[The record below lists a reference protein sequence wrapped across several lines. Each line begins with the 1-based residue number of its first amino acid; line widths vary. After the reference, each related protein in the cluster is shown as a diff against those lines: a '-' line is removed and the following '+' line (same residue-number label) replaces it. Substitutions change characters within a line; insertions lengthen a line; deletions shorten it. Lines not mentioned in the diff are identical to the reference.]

1 MKILI
6 SLVLIS
12 MNFQISAAIVKAGGE
27 IQALEKD
34 SYSPPKIRRMWQ
46 YTISFMAPDGSTVE
60 PGQPVLMFKTETLK
74 ERLMNKKGE
83 LSIKQSE
90 LENAKIS
97 KVESLE
103 NKKLEIE
110 EKKMLLDKARRKA
123 DLPKSVIAGNDYQEN
138 QLKHQLA
145 QLEYQHAQ
153 EGQALFQ
160 EKLATEELILEAN
173 ITKLDAEVKELMA
186 SIKSMSI
193 FSGRK
198 GIIMHQSGF
207 DKNKFAIGDTV
218 WGGLRVLEIADLD
231 KMIARLE
238 IRENDMSR
246 VQEGLQVKFT
256 MDAYPDLEFF
266 GVIKTLSKV
275 VRTKSKNQPSRILD
289 AVVEIENSNREF
301 MRPGMSIKAEIML
314 NDL

>member
-6 SLVLIS
+6 LLVLGS
-12 MNFQISAAIVKAGGE
+12 MSFQLPAATVKAGGE

-74 ERLMNKKGE
+74 ERLMTKKGE

-90 LENAKIS
+90 LENAKVS

-110 EKKMLLDKARRKA
+110 EKKMLLDKAKRKA
-123 DLPKSVIAGNDYQEN
+123 ELPKSVIAGNDYQEN
-138 QLKHQLA
+138 QLKYQLA

-153 EGQALFQ
+153 EDQSLFQ

-173 ITKLDAEVKELMA
+173 ITKLDAEVNELMA

-198 GIIMHQSGF
+198 GIIMHKSGF
-207 DKNKFAIGDTV
+207 DKNKFSIGDTV

-246 VQEGLQVKFT
+246 VHEGLQVKFT

-289 AVVEIENSNREF
+289 AVVEIESSNRKI

-314 NDL
+314 KDL